1 VGDTSGSFTLDG
13 QTYTTE
19 QVHLH
24 PDWNDSVFG
33 TDAANDIALYELNQA
48 VSGTTPSPIFTGTP
62 QVGDELTLV
71 GFGAG
76 GDGTSG
82 HNGDYG
88 IKRVGTTPIDQV
100 TSTLIHW
107 SFDDNTESNTAPGD
121 SGGPAF
127 LLVDGVYQVAG
138 VTSGGDQY
146 DAGIG
151 DNSFDTRVD
160 PYQHWINQIMEGGG
174 TTGGAYHQVTLAA
187 GQTITGL
194 DFGNQ
199 EEEGNPNPG
208 TGYSIEV
215 VFTDNTLT
223 TSQRAVF
230 TTAAQ
235 RWGEIIVGDV
245 PAVEVPGIGLVDD
258 LLIYASAPTIDGVG
272 GILGQAAPTSFRE
285 SWLPS
290 SGFMEFDGQDLAD
303 MESEGVLLDLIL
315 HEMGHVIGIGTIWS
329 AKGLV
334 QGAGGSD
341 PRFIGPAATQAY
353 NDIFGNTESSVP
365 VANTG
370 GPGTADAH
378 WREGV
383 FDNELMTGYLNMGGN
398 LLSRVTAGSLADLG
412 YTVNLEAAD
421 NYSAPAFSEP
431 GDSMASSAFGEE
443 LLYFSRLHPSSN
455 AEVKQTLATIPDGQ
469 SRTLP
474 RVPLSMA
481 NGQSAQSVASP
492 ETTRAWTSSGNPW
505 NDAISHEQEATAN
518 TLLHSFVLPRTR
530 RQSERAVDS
539 ALDDLF
545 PDNDWKKLSSRDNL

>member
-1 VGDTSGSFTLDG
+1 
-13 QTYTTE
+13 
-19 QVHLH
+19 
-24 PDWNDSVFG
+24 
-33 TDAANDIALYELNQA
+33 A
-48 VSGTTPSPIFTGTP
+48 V
-62 QVGDELTLV
+62 
-71 GFGAG
+71 
-76 GDGTSG
+76 
-82 HNGDYG
+82 
-88 IKRVGTTPIDQV
+88 
-100 TSTLIHW
+100 
-107 SFDDNTESNTAPGD
+107 
-121 SGGPAF
+121 
-127 LLVDGVYQVAG
+127 
-138 VTSGGDQY
+138 
-146 DAGIG
+146 
-151 DNSFDTRVD
+151 
-160 PYQHWINQIMEGGG
+160 
-174 TTGGAYHQVTLAA
+174 

-194 DFGNQ
+194 DFGNR

-208 TGYSIEV
+208 TGYNIEV

-378 WREGV
+378 WR
-383 FDNELMTGYLNMGGN
+383 
-398 LLSRVTAGSLADLG
+398 
-412 YTVNLEAAD
+412 
-421 NYSAPAFSEP
+421 
-431 GDSMASSAFGEE
+431 
-443 LLYFSRLHPSSN
+443 
-455 AEVKQTLATIPDGQ
+455 
-469 SRTLP
+469 
-474 RVPLSMA
+474 
-481 NGQSAQSVASP
+481 
-492 ETTRAWTSSGNPW
+492 
-505 NDAISHEQEATAN
+505 
-518 TLLHSFVLPRTR
+518 
-530 RQSERAVDS
+530 
-539 ALDDLF
+539 
-545 PDNDWKKLSSRDNL
+545 